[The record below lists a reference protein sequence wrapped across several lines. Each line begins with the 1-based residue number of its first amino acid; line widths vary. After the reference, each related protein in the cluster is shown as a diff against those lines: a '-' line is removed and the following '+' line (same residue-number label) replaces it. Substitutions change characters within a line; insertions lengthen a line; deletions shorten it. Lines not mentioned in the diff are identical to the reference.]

1 MERPFFKRGCPTPT
15 LIQGTCP
22 PSAIPAAAQLGCKM
36 PQPLTPL
43 LRLPT
48 PPPSSP
54 QLPPG
59 TATIDSSCNIL
70 IPSSLLHFSPEGAL
84 NPPAIVSEAHLWLRR
99 MDPTSAVAQATT
111 SGLDA
116 GILSPGCCCWRS
128 SPDTE
133 GEPQVMLYSSCVH
146 PSSCCRGCWRD
157 LFHGGGK
164 GGFRNAIFY

>member
-22 PSAIPAAAQLGCKM
+22 PNAIPAAAQLGCRM

-43 LRLPT
+43 LRLTT

-99 MDPTSAVAQATT
+99 MDPCAHLCRC
-111 SGLDA
+111 SGNNLRV
-116 GILSPGCCCWRS
+116 GC
-128 SPDTE
+128 
-133 GEPQVMLYSSCVH
+133 GVVF
-146 PSSCCRGCWRD
+146 PSSLQDAAAGEAAQTRRES
-157 LFHGGGK
+157 H
-164 GGFRNAIFY
+164 R